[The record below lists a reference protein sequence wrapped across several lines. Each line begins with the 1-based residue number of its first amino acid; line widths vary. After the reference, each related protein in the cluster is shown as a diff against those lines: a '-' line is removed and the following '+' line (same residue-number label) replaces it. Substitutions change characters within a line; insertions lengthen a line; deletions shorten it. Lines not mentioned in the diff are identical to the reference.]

1 MRGPVLAKV
10 YQRTNLNVLCH
21 RRVKPIWRWK
31 YRDPEIWARSHSKSL
46 EWHHLIDRIRVPI
59 GIPYQL

>member
-31 YRDPEIWARSHSKSL
+31 YRDPEIWAIGVTQSH
-46 EWHHLIDRIRVPI
+46 WNGTI
-59 GIPYQL
+59 